1 MEEKIS
7 KGSAQVIDL
16 VMPGQANHYGTL
28 FGGLLIAYM
37 DKAAY
42 IAANRYC
49 KGDCVTVAVDNV
61 VFDKPVKVGETV
73 VVTARLIYVGSTSM
87 LVRVSA
93 ESETSSGERKLVV
106 GCADFLFVAV
116 DKHGKPVDVPLPLL
130 ETDEERK
137 LFERGKEIK
146 KTLNRMC

>member
-7 KGSAQVIDL
+7 KGTAQVIDL

-49 KGDCVTVAVDNV
+49 KSDCVTVAVDNV

-93 ESETSSGERKLVV
+93 ESETGTGERKLIV

-116 DKHGKPVDVPLPLL
+116 DKRGKPFDVPRPLL
-130 ETDEERK
+130 ETEEEK
-137 LFERGKEIK
+137 SLFERGREIK
-146 KTLNRMC
+146 NMFGRQC